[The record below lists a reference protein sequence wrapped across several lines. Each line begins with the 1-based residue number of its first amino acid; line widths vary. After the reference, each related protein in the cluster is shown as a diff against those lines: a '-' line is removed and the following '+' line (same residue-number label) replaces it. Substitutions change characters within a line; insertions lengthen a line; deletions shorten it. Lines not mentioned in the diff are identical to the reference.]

1 MVHYDIWRK
10 TMQKIYICDD
20 NKIQLIKI
28 KNIIQEEI
36 LKHEYNM
43 KIEKC
48 YTSSEEL
55 LFDTVES
62 KEPNIYFLDVCMEN
76 ENSGFKTAIEVR
88 NKQLN
93 AFIIFITSHY
103 EFVYNVFSYHIE
115 PLDYIVKEINEEN
128 IKKKIENCLITIDMR
143 CNKDGKGYNKFS
155 LKIGRSNI
163 TEDFEKIISFE
174 KVSDSNRVIMTTKNS
189 KMEFYGSI
197 SDIINNLNEDFCR
210 CKRNYIVNKNY
221 IDYIDKKNKLIYMKN
236 NTVFSY
242 SNRLMKGM
250 M

>member
-1 MVHYDIWRK
+1 
-10 TMQKIYICDD
+10 MQKIYICDD

-36 LKHEYNM
+36 LKQEYNM

-88 NKQLN
+88 NKQPN

-197 SDIINNLNEDFCR
+197 SDIINNLNEDFCG

>member
-36 LKHEYNM
+36 LKQEYNM

-62 KEPNIYFLDVCMEN
+62 KEPNIYFLDVCMEI

-88 NKQLN
+88 NKQPN

-210 CKRNYIVNKNY
+210 CKRNYIVNKKY

>member
-1 MVHYDIWRK
+1 
-10 TMQKIYICDD
+10 MQKIYICDD

-36 LKHEYNM
+36 LKQEYNM

-48 YTSSEEL
+48 YTSSDEL
-55 LFDTVES
+55 IFDTMES
-62 KEPNIYFLDVCMEN
+62 KETNIYFLDVCIES
-76 ENSGFKTAIEVR
+76 ENSGFKIEVR
-88 NKQLN
+88 NRQPN

>member
-36 LKHEYNM
+36 LKQEYNM

-88 NKQLN
+88 NKQPN

-210 CKRNYIVNKNY
+210 CKRNYIVNKKY

>member
-1 MVHYDIWRK
+1 
-10 TMQKIYICDD
+10 MQKIYICDD

-36 LKHEYNM
+36 LKQEYNM

-48 YTSSEEL
+48 YTSSDEL
-55 LFDTVES
+55 IFDTMES
-62 KEPNIYFLDVCMEN
+62 KES

-88 NKQLN
+88 NRQPN

-174 KVSDSNRVIMTTKNS
+174 KVSDFNRVIMTTKNS

>member
-1 MVHYDIWRK
+1 
-10 TMQKIYICDD
+10 MQKIYICDD

-28 KNIIQEEI
+28 KNIIQEEV
-36 LKHEYNM
+36 LKQDYNM
-43 KIEKC
+43 KIEKY

-62 KEPNIYFLDVCMEN
+62 KEPNIYFLDVCIEN
-76 ENSGFKTAIEVR
+76 ENSGFKTAIEIR
-88 NKQLN
+88 NKQPN

-143 CNKDGKGYNKFS
+143 CNKDGKAYNKFS
-155 LKIGRSNI
+155 LKIGRSTI
-163 TEDFEKIISFE
+163 SEDFEKIISFE
-174 KVSDSNRVIMTTKNS
+174 KVADSNRVIMTTKNS

-197 SDIINNLNEDFCR
+197 SDIINNLNEDFFR

-236 NTVFSY
+236 NRVFSY
-242 SNRLMKGM
+242 SNRLMREM
-250 M
+250 I

>member
-1 MVHYDIWRK
+1 
-10 TMQKIYICDD
+10 MQKIYICDD

-36 LKHEYNM
+36 LKQEYNM

-48 YTSSEEL
+48 YTSSDEL
-55 LFDTVES
+55 IFDTMES
-62 KEPNIYFLDVCMEN
+62 KEPNIYFLDVCIES

-88 NKQLN
+88 NRQPN

-103 EFVYNVFSYHIE
+103 EFVYNVFNHIE

-210 CKRNYIVNKNY
+210 CKRNYIVNKKY

>member
-1 MVHYDIWRK
+1 
-10 TMQKIYICDD
+10 MQKIYICDD

-36 LKHEYNM
+36 LKQEYNM

-88 NKQLN
+88 NKQPN

-197 SDIINNLNEDFCR
+197 SDRINNLNEDFCR
-210 CKRNYIVNKNY
+210 CKRNYIVNKKY

>member
-1 MVHYDIWRK
+1 
-10 TMQKIYICDD
+10 MQKIYICDD

-36 LKHEYNM
+36 LKQDYDM
-43 KIEKC
+43 KIEKY
-48 YTSSEEL
+48 YTSSEEF
-55 LFDTVES
+55 LFDIVES
-62 KEPNIYFLDVCMEN
+62 KESNIYFLDVCMEN

-88 NKQLN
+88 NKQPN
-93 AFIIFITSHY
+93 SFIIFITSHY
-103 EFVYNVFSYHIE
+103 EFVYNVFGYHIE

-128 IKKKIENCLITIDMR
+128 IKKKI
-143 CNKDGKGYNKFS
+143 
-155 LKIGRSNI
+155 GRSNI
-163 TEDFEKIISFE
+163 SEDYEKIISFE
-174 KVSDSNRVIMTTKNS
+174 KVSDSNRVIMTTQNS

-210 CKRNYIVNKNY
+210 CKRNYIVNKKY

-242 SNRLMKGM
+242 SNRLMKEM

>member
-1 MVHYDIWRK
+1 
-10 TMQKIYICDD
+10 MQKIYICDD

-36 LKHEYNM
+36 LKQEYNM

-48 YTSSEEL
+48 YTSSDEL
-55 LFDTVES
+55 IFDTMES
-62 KEPNIYFLDVCMEN
+62 KETNIYFLDVCIES

-88 NKQLN
+88 NRQPN

-189 KMEFYGSI
+189 KMEFYGYI

>member
-1 MVHYDIWRK
+1 
-10 TMQKIYICDD
+10 MQKIYICDD

-36 LKHEYNM
+36 LKQEYNM

-88 NKQLN
+88 NKQPN

-210 CKRNYIVNKNY
+210 CKRNYIVNKKY

>member
-1 MVHYDIWRK
+1 ME
-10 TMQKIYICDD
+10 KIYICDD

-36 LKHEYNM
+36 LKQEYNM

-88 NKQLN
+88 NKQPN

-210 CKRNYIVNKNY
+210 CKRNYIVNKKY